1 MPRHAGAR
9 SGGAPGAGSDH
20 VHDVLV
26 VGGGPAGSSCAYWLA
41 EAGWD
46 VAVVEKKVFPREK
59 TCGDGL
65 TPRSVR
71 QIQDMGI
78 EGALAGSHRFTGLR
92 AHAYGRVL
100 DLPWPEHPSFP
111 RYGYVITRHDLDA
124 IVNERAVKAGATVWQ
139 GTEAIEPILE
149 ESGGPAIGGR
159 GVGGSAAGSAVGS
172 GVGSGSAA
180 LPACVGAVVTD
191 KATGAT
197 RSVRARYV
205 VVADGANSRFGRV
218 LGTARDRNQP
228 MGMALR
234 GYYTSPGHDQPFIE
248 SHLDIRDENGKVV
261 PGYGWIFPLGD
272 GRVNVG
278 VGLLST
284 DKRWKGVNTSTLMDH
299 FVAWAPDEWELSPS
313 TRLGPPTGGKLPMGL
328 AVGPRVG
335 ATTLVIGDAAGAIN
349 PFNGEGIAYGYE
361 SGRLAAASLGEA
373 LCGDGT
379 AALMRYEARLEEAYG
394 LYFRVARAF
403 IRVISRP
410 ELMQLCVG
418 GGMYSESLM
427 SWILAIMANLL
438 RPDETGPAEA
448 AYRALALIARLAPE
462 GA

>member
-1 MPRHAGAR
+1 MHATTTSEPAFG
-9 SGGAPGAGSDH
+9 SSDTAPADGH

-46 VAVVEKKVFPREK
+46 VALVEKKVFPRVK

-71 QIQDMGI
+71 QIQDMGL
-78 EGALAGSHRFTGLR
+78 EGTLVGAHRYTGLR
-92 AHAYGRVL
+92 AHAFGKVL

-111 RYGYVITRHDLDA
+111 SHGYVITRHDLDA
-124 IVNERAVKAGATVWQ
+124 QVNERAAKAGATVWQ
-139 GTEAIEPILE
+139 GTEAIEPILVDA
-149 ESGGPAIGGR
+149 SSRQPGAPLASCI
-159 GVGGSAAGSAVGS
+159 
-172 GVGSGSAA
+172 
-180 LPACVGAVVTD
+180 GAVVKD
-191 KATGAT
+191 KATGQT
-197 RSVRARYV
+197 REVRARYV
-205 VVADGANSRFGRV
+205 VVADGANSRFGRA
-218 LGTARDRNQP
+218 LGTSRNRSQP

-248 SHLDIRDENGKVV
+248 SHLDIRDGEGNVV

-284 DKRWKGVNTSTLMDH
+284 DQRWKGVNTTTLMQH
-299 FVAWAPDEWELSPS
+299 FVAWAPKEWELSED
-313 TRLGPPTGGKLPMGL
+313 TCLGPATGGRLPMGL

-335 ATTLVIGDAAGAIN
+335 ATTLVVGDAAGTIN

-361 SGRLAAASLGEA
+361 TGRLAAVSLGEA
-373 LCGDGT
+373 LAGDGID
-379 AALMRYEARLEEAYG
+379 ALLRYETRLEDAYG
-394 LYFRVARAF
+394 LYYKVARAF

-410 ELMQLCVG
+410 ELMQICVG
-418 GGMYSESLM
+418 TGMYSETLM
-427 SWILAIMANLL
+427 TWVLRIMANLV

-448 AYRALALIARLAPE
+448 AYRALSALARLAPE
-462 GA
+462 SV

>member
-1 MPRHAGAR
+1 V
-9 SGGAPGAGSDH
+9 GGSSAVRDPDH
-20 VHDVLV
+20 LHDVLV

-65 TPRSVR
+65 TPRSVC
-71 QIQDMGI
+71 QLADMGV
-78 EGALAGSHRFTGLR
+78 EGALAGAHRYTGLR
-92 AHAYGRVL
+92 AHAFGRVL
-100 DLPWPEHPSFP
+100 DLPWPEHPTFP
-111 RYGYVITRHDLDA
+111 SYGYVITRHDLDA
-124 IVNERAVKAGATVWQ
+124 IVNERAVKAGASVWQ

-149 ESGGPAIGGR
+149 ER
-159 GVGGSAAGSAVGS
+159 GTSTGSVGLLPTGAGSEPAG
-172 GVGSGSAA
+172 
-180 LPACVGAVVTD
+180 LPSCVGAVVKE

-205 VVADGANSRFGRV
+205 VVADGANSRFGRA

-234 GYYTSPGHDQPFIE
+234 GYYSSPGHDQPFIE
-248 SHLDIRDENGKVV
+248 SHLDIRDGEGNLV

-284 DKRWKGVNTSTLMDH
+284 DRRWKGVNTSTLMGH
-299 FVAWAPDEWELSPS
+299 FVAGAPKEWELSPS
-313 TRLGPPTGGKLPMGL
+313 TCLGDPTGGKLPMGL

-335 ATTLVIGDAAGAIN
+335 ATTLVVGDAAGSIN

-373 LCGDGT
+373 LGGDGME
-379 AALMRYEARLEEAYG
+379 ALHRYETRLEDAYG

-410 ELMQLCVG
+410 ELMHLCVG
-418 GGMYSESLM
+418 TGMYSESLM
-427 SWILAIMANLL
+427 SWILRIMANLL

-448 AYRALALIARLAPE
+448 AYRALATIARLAPE

>member
-1 MPRHAGAR
+1 MHATTTSEPAFG
-9 SGGAPGAGSDH
+9 SSDTAPADGH

-46 VAVVEKKVFPREK
+46 VALVEKKVFPRVK

-71 QIQDMGI
+71 QIQDMGL
-78 EGALAGSHRFTGLR
+78 EGTLVGAHRYTGLR
-92 AHAYGRVL
+92 AHAFGKVL

-111 RYGYVITRHDLDA
+111 SHGYVITRHDLDA
-124 IVNERAVKAGATVWQ
+124 QVNERAAKAGATVWQ
-139 GTEAIEPILE
+139 GTEAIEPILDDA
-149 ESGGPAIGGR
+149 SSRQPGAPLASCI
-159 GVGGSAAGSAVGS
+159 
-172 GVGSGSAA
+172 
-180 LPACVGAVVTD
+180 GAVVKD
-191 KATGAT
+191 KATGQT
-197 RSVRARYV
+197 REVRARYV
-205 VVADGANSRFGRV
+205 VVADGANSRFGRA
-218 LGTARDRNQP
+218 LGTSRNRSQP

-248 SHLDIRDENGKVV
+248 SHLDIRDGEGNVV

-284 DKRWKGVNTSTLMDH
+284 DQRWKGVNTTTLMQH
-299 FVAWAPDEWELSPS
+299 FVAWAPKEWELSED
-313 TRLGPPTGGKLPMGL
+313 TCLGPATGGRLPMGL

-335 ATTLVIGDAAGAIN
+335 ATTLVVGDAAGTIN

-361 SGRLAAASLGEA
+361 TGRLAAVSLGEA
-373 LCGDGT
+373 LAGDGID
-379 AALMRYEARLEEAYG
+379 ALLRYETRLEDAYG
-394 LYFRVARAF
+394 LYYKVARAF

-410 ELMQLCVG
+410 ELMQICVG
-418 GGMYSESLM
+418 TGMYSETLM
-427 SWILAIMANLL
+427 TWVLRIMANLV

-448 AYRALALIARLAPE
+448 AYRALSALARLAPE
-462 GA
+462 SV